1 MNNQT
6 EATLSHQSEQIAPCQ
21 KCQLEANKKMTAR
34 HKDYKAKHIDKKK
47 IKEELE
53 EWHNPNA
60 KQYKGFIK
68 FDEEFDKEMT
78 YARQE
83 S

>member
-53 EWHNPNA
+53 E
-60 KQYKGFIK
+60 
-68 FDEEFDKEMT
+68 
-78 YARQE
+78 
-83 S
+83 